1 MPFTKT
7 GLLKCKKRDFLSYN
21 TYDVCGHTLAESA
34 CTSTSRLHKDRH
46 SVDLLEVSNL
56 GNPSGSGPKK
66 GYKRVESKN
75 MRDKRATRT
84 KSTKQRIISSV
95 SSTELAK
102 LERLTKF
109 NNQREVPYGQSLEPK
124 PSQSEQQLQP

>member
-1 MPFTKT
+1 M
-7 GLLKCKKRDFLSYN
+7 
-21 TYDVCGHTLAESA
+21 
-34 CTSTSRLHKDRH
+34 
-46 SVDLLEVSNL
+46 LEVSNV

-75 MRDKRATRT
+75 ICDKRATRT
-84 KSTKQRIISSV
+84 KSTKQRIIWKI

-109 NNQREVPYGQSLEPK
+109 NNQSEVPYGQSLEPK
-124 PSQSEQQLQP
+124 PPQSERQLQP